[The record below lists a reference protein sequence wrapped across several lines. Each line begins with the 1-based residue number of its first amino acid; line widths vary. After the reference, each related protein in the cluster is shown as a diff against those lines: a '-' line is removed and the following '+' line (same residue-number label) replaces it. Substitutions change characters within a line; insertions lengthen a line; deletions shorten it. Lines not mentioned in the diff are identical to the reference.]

1 MYCVPLQ
8 GLDYDTLAEKS
19 LKQGLLRLGGQGLG
33 GAGGQ
38 GLGGEGAEGQAV
50 LPEQLR

>member
-19 LKQGLLRLGGQGLG
+19 LKQGLLGLGGQGLG

-38 GLGGEGAEGQAV
+38 GLDGAEGQAV
-50 LPEQLR
+50 LSEQLR